1 MSRPLRS
8 GLRSALWRAT
18 ALAALAVALLALGA
32 GPAAAHGGGEVAD
45 GSNYDSRVVAV
56 LDASGTAVDEG
67 ALRWRVLANDALLEL
82 RNSGAAEVVVSG
94 YEGEPYL
101 RIGPDGVFENV
112 ASPASILNDDRYG
125 LGTIPPGVSA
135 AEEPRWER
143 LGSEPTWRWH
153 DHRIHWMAT
162 TAPPQVKV
170 GPQVRVE
177 VLAWE
182 VPYATG
188 GQQLTV
194 SGQLWWVPPPP
205 PWPWLAAAVLGLG
218 VPLALGARR
227 ASVPGARSP
236 EGARRARVVGR
247 RAGLLR
253 AAAGLSAAVGLLT
266 VARALDDIVA
276 FPAPAGADALVLARA
291 FLLALPAL
299 VVVPWVRRAGTGA
312 ALAVAAGAAILA
324 LGNAA
329 ASLAILST
337 SQVASS
343 APAAARLVSALVL
356 ALALPAA
363 VALAIALLAHRAPD
377 RRRTVAAAGRPPA
390 APPAPAAPA
399 PDASTSAPTATT
411 AAAPPSADAGPVPG
425 TLVPRAP
432 Q

>member
-1 MSRPLRS
+1 MSRAPRP
-8 GLRSALWRAT
+8 GHRSALCRAA
-18 ALAALAVALLALGA
+18 ALAALTAALLALAA
-32 GPAAAHGGGEVAD
+32 GPAGAHGGGEVAD
-45 GSNYDSRVVAV
+45 GSNYDSRVTAV
-56 LDASGTAVDEG
+56 LDVATGAAVDEG
-67 ALRWRVLANDALLEL
+67 DLRWRVLANDALLEL
-82 RNSGAAEVVVSG
+82 RNRGDAEVVVSG

-135 AEEPRWER
+135 AEEPRWKR

-170 GPQVRVE
+170 DPQAKVE
-177 VLAWE
+177 VLTWE
-182 VPYATG
+182 VPYSTE
-188 GQQLTV
+188 GQQLAV
-194 SGQLWWVPPPP
+194 GGELWWVPPPP
-205 PWPWLAAAVLGLG
+205 PWPWLAAAVVGLG

-227 ASVPGARSP
+227 TSVPGARSP
-236 EGARRARVVGR
+236 VGARRVRVVGR
-247 RAGLLR
+247 QAGLLR

-266 VARALDDIVA
+266 VARAVDDIVA
-276 FPAPAGADALVLARA
+276 FPAPAGADALVLASA

-299 VVVPWVRRAGTGA
+299 AVVPWVRRAGTGA

-329 ASLAILST
+329 ASLAVLST

-363 VALAIALLAHRAPD
+363 VALAIALLARRAPD
-377 RRRTVAAAGRPPA
+377 RRRAVAAARCPPSAPPAPVPDTSTSAPAA
-390 APPAPAAPA
+390 APPA
-399 PDASTSAPTATT
+399 
-411 AAAPPSADAGPVPG
+411 AAAGSVPG
-425 TLVPRAP
+425 MLVPRTP